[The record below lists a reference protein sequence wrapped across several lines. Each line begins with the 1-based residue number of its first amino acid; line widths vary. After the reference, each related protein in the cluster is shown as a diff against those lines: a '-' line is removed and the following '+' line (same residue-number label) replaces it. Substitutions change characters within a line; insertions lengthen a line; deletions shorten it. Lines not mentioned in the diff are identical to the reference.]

1 MYICNEKAMKFHIIM
16 LNLPLTVRGE
26 KWEMCDNNI
35 FLENISHITQADAIA
50 IFGLALMVD
59 SKWKRFREVEV
70 GSGGVTSLG
79 FALLCH
85 GSQQS
90 SSLFLSS
97 FQGFCPELRAYIT
110 DSQSYRWTKMSRADI
125 KNWTH

>member
-1 MYICNEKAMKFHIIM
+1 MKFQIAYYHAKFTSH
-16 LNLPLTVRGE
+16 LEGE
-26 KWEMCDNNI
+26 KWEICDNNI
-35 FLENISHITQADAIA
+35 FLENTGHITQADAIA
-50 IFGLALMVD
+50 IFGLALMVE

-97 FQGFCPELRAYIT
+97 GV
-110 DSQSYRWTKMSRADI
+110 SVQS
-125 KNWTH
+125 